1 MKAQKRLLLAAG
13 AEEPAEALRLAEE
26 AVVALRLEVIRWQ
39 SLPNVVGVL
48 ARSESPLSTRQV
60 AHYLGLAPT
69 DTRKLLVIAHTAGSV
84 RRFGIGPATSWALR
98 RRTAIVQG
106 LPA

>member
-1 MKAQKRLLLAAG
+1 MKAQKLLLAAAG
-13 AEEPAEALRLAEE
+13 AEEPAAALRLAEE
-26 AVVALRLEVIRWQ
+26 AVAALRREVIRWQ

-60 AHYLGLAPT
+60 ASYLGLAPT
-69 DTRKLLVIAHTAGSV
+69 DTRKLLVIAQAAGSV

>member
-1 MKAQKRLLLAAG
+1 MTARKLLLAAAG
-13 AEEPAEALRLAEE
+13 AEEPAAALRLAEE
-26 AVVALRLEVIRWQ
+26 AVAALRLEVIRWQ
-39 SLPNVVGVL
+39 SLPNVAGVL

-84 RRFGIGPATSWALR
+84 RRFGIGPATRWALR

>member
-1 MKAQKRLLLAAG
+1 MTARKLLLAAAG
-13 AEEPAEALRLAEE
+13 AEEPAAALRLAEE
-26 AVVALRLEVIRWQ
+26 AVAALRLEVIRWQ

-60 AHYLGLAPT
+60 AAYLGLGPT
-69 DTRKLLVIAHTAGSV
+69 DARKLLVTAHTAGGV
-84 RRFGIGPATSWALR
+84 RRFGTGPATCWALR
-98 RRTAIVQG
+98 RRTAIVKG